1 MNIQASNI
9 GFNLPITN
17 KSANTGQK
25 LLSEPATGSAQAGSD
40 PVESSSRNNSIETLK
55 KAIGVS
61 LISRETDVQQT
72 PIQAYLDN
80 ASLANQAERD
90 ELHQLLG
97 IDFFV

>member
-9 GFNLPITN
+9 GFNPPITN
-17 KSANTGQK
+17 KSTNVGQR
-25 LLSEPATGSAQAGSD
+25 LLSAPTASSIQTDNDQA
-40 PVESSSRNNSIETLK
+40 ESISRKGSIETLK
-55 KAIGVS
+55 EAFGASLVS
-61 LISRETDVQQT
+61 KDTNLQQT

-97 IDFFV
+97 VDFIV